1 MASETDDQ
9 QREYWVFA
17 YGSLI
22 WKPGFEPAE
31 TRIAQLN
38 GFTRRFG
45 LASEHYRGTPE
56 RPGLVLGLDWAPG
69 QSCTGIALRVDPHE
83 ERQVRDYLAERELV
97 SYAYFETLYPVT
109 LMCDGPG
116 QGEERLAICY
126 VLDRSHTQYRGRM
139 DPDEQAAIIAA
150 AVGPSGPN
158 VEYLEN
164 TLQQLRSNGIDDP
177 DLEAMSQKVSALR
190 GLA

>member
-1 MASETDDQ
+1 MTANPNDQ
-9 QREYWVFA
+9 ERPFWVFA

-22 WKPGFEPAE
+22 WKPGFDPVER
-31 TRIAQLN
+31 RIARLD

-69 QSCTGIALRVDPHE
+69 HSCTGIALRVAPDQ
-83 ERQVRDYLAERELV
+83 EREVRDYLAERELV

-109 LMCDGPG
+109 LLCEGPG
-116 QGEERLAICY
+116 QGTAAPAICY

-139 DPDEQAAIIAA
+139 DTSTQADIIAS

-164 TLQQLRSNGIDDP
+164 TLAQLRASGIHDP
-177 DLEAMSQKVSALR
+177 DLEAMAAMVAER
-190 GLA
+190 RAA